1 MSMHSLPSHFFSRR
15 WDAFSLFAVSF
26 LALSVSMG
34 AALVGLAKV
43 LVLLAV
49 LGRLWV
55 DGWAGVVSWFRK
67 APLIVWIILLTLCWM
82 ALSGFWTMA
91 DASVARAAFFRHS
104 RWIWLIAVL
113 YLVRHAAQAW
123 RVIGWLAVGQ
133 AFVVVLSWLMWL
145 GVPVPFATDRYPRE
159 LGILFT
165 STLEQPVMGA
175 LLATLLWYFR
185 ERWEI
190 QWPKFGRKLAM
201 ALLVLTTANVFLVMT
216 GRTGYLAMLVFWGLV
231 GWHSFGRKTRWV
243 LALAP
248 IAVAMTLFYT
258 SPRFHHRV
266 MEVSQ
271 DIIRYQQQGDVL
283 SSQGARLEMWRVAI
297 AAGLD
302 QPIIGHGVGS
312 YPQLYEHYQGRD
324 PQGASNPHQ
333 QYLFWFAEFGVIG
346 LSLLLLLFASLIRC
360 AGTLPKDAS
369 GALICTVVLAAII
382 SLANCPFYGVGMGEF
397 LLLMFAVLTA
407 LQNKRDS
414 HQGQ

>member
-1 MSMHSLPSHFFSRR
+1 MNTTSPSSHFFERR
-15 WDAFSLFAVSF
+15 WDTFSLFAVSF
-26 LALSVSMG
+26 LAVSVSMG
-34 AALVGLAKV
+34 AALVGLGKV

-49 LGRLWV
+49 LGRMWAE
-55 DGWAGVVSWFRK
+55 GWTGVISWLRK
-67 APLIVWIILLTLCWM
+67 SPVVVWIILLTLGWM
-82 ALSGFWTMA
+82 ALSGFWTIA
-91 DASVARAAFFRHS
+91 DASMARAAFFRHS

-113 YLVRHAAQAW
+113 YLLRHSAQAW
-123 RVIGWLAVGQ
+123 VVICWLALGQ
-133 AFVVVLSWLMWL
+133 TFVVLMSWMMWL
-145 GVPVPFATDRYPRE
+145 GVPIPFATDRYPSE

-201 ALLVLTTANVFLVMT
+201 ALLVMTTANVFLVMT
-216 GRTGYLAMLVFWGLV
+216 GRTGYLVMLVFGGLV
-231 GWHSFGRKTRWV
+231 GWSAFGRKTRWV

-248 IAVAMTLFYT
+248 IAVGMTLFYT

-297 AAGLD
+297 AAGSD
-302 QPIIGHGVGS
+302 KPIIGHGVGS
-312 YPQLYEHYQGRD
+312 YPKLYERYQGRD

-346 LSLLLLLFASLIRC
+346 LLFLLLLFASLIKL
-360 AGTLPKDAS
+360 AAQLPRDAS
-369 GALICTVVLAAII
+369 GALTCTVVLAATI
-382 SLANCPFYGVGMGEF
+382 SLANCPFYGVGLGEF
-397 LLLMFAVLTA
+397 LLLLFAVLLV
-407 LQNKRDS
+407 LQNQKDS
-414 HQGQ
+414 HPRQ